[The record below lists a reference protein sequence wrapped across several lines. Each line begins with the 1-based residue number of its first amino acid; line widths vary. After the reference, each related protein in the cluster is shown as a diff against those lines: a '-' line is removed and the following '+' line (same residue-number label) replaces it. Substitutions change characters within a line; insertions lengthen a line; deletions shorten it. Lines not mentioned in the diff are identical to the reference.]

1 MAQRHLRLFK
11 PLSFAFVLQRTDH
24 LRQPHRRRCH
34 VGRVA
39 REVHAAGHVI
49 QRLLLHLLLDL
60 AGMTKA
66 EHRHAADHQRYRHH
80 QQVKYQQ
87 ATAGAGEER
96 GA

>member
-1 MAQRHLRLFK
+1 MAQRHLRLFQ
-11 PLSFAFVLQRTDH
+11 PFSFAFVLQRTDH
-24 LRQPHRRRCH
+24 LRQPHRRRRH
-34 VGRVA
+34 IRGIT

-66 EHRHAADHQRYRHH
+66 EHRHATDHQRYRHH